1 MSMKQGEP
9 RSRASLDDYLD
20 QPRELCLATGEEL
33 ARFGREGIAAFQL
46 AAAQRLL
53 ARQAGRIP
61 VVDEMLGGRDPTSF
75 TRIEDFVDVLFEDGA
90 YKSFDPSFVEE
101 GRYRHLTDWLDRF
114 TSQDLSGVDMEGCA
128 DLTDWCQR
136 LEKQADIFVCHS
148 SGTSG
153 TLSFVPRSRE
163 DRNMAADYSAF
174 NQRDLFTPFER
185 NDVTMFV
192 LGPRYHYRITQCIYD
207 GLEQRHHI
215 NPVQAIP
222 VYHSPEFYMTQGR
235 LRKARARGV
244 MDDVLHDPIVAAHR
258 EEVEKYNR
266 DLPVLT
272 ERWTENLIENYRG
285 KRIMFQGTFDKAW
298 QITRQFQ
305 KLGVTGAFA
314 PNSVFALAGGV
325 KDGTVLPDDWLDQFQ
340 RATGVFPGNL
350 ASSWGMSEITGGVP
364 RCPEGKYHFPPT
376 IIPFLLEPHTRNPL
390 ARSGVQ
396 TGQIALL
403 ELNSTDC
410 WGGLVTGDRGTIDWD
425 GPCACGRDAP
435 FLDAASIARL

>member
-1 MSMKQGEP
+1 MSDNKTVEGL
-9 RSRASLDDYLD
+9 SDYLD
-20 QPRELCLATGEEL
+20 RPRELCLLTPTEL
-33 ARFGREGIAAFQL
+33 ARFRREDILDFQI
-46 AAAQRLL
+46 AAAQKQL

-61 VVDEMLGGRDPTSF
+61 VVGEMLDGRDPARF
-75 TRIEDFVDVLFEDGA
+75 ERMNDFVDVLYEDGA
-90 YKSFDPSFVEE
+90 YKSFDPAFVEE
-101 GRYRHLTDWLDRF
+101 GRFAPLTQWLDRY

-128 DLTDWCQR
+128 DLTDWCRR
-136 LEKQADIFVCHS
+136 LEAQADIFVCHS

-192 LGPRYHYRITQCIYD
+192 LGPRRHYRITQCIYD
-207 GLEQRHHI
+207 GLEERHGI

-235 LRKARARGV
+235 LRKARAKGD
-244 MDDVLHDPIVAAHR
+244 MDAVNGDPIVAAHR
-258 EEVEKYNR
+258 EEVEAYNR
-266 DLPVLT
+266 DLPMLT
-272 ERWTENLIENYRG
+272 EQWTDNLIENFRG

-298 QITRQFQ
+298 AITLQFQ

-325 KDGTVLPDDWLDQFQ
+325 KDGTVLPDDWMDQFQ
-340 RATGVFPGNL
+340 KATGVAPGNM

-364 RCPEGKYHFPPT
+364 RCAHGQYHFPPT
-376 IIPFLLEPHTRNPL
+376 IIPFLLEPHTRNALP
-390 ARSGVQ
+390 RQGVGS
-396 TGQIALL
+396 GQIALL
-403 ELNSTDC
+403 ELNSNDC
-410 WGGLVTGDRGTIDWD
+410 WGGLITGDRGTINWD
-425 GPCACGRDAP
+425 GECACGREGP